1 MPRFIFWRFVVNTKA
16 RNELIV
22 MIVGLLLIVVG
33 MGLFI
38 SKTSVTS
45 DFIQMEGFWSWWKVL
60 ITFVPLVAGIVMLI
74 VKPHLLVSKLLA
86 LVGAVAL
93 VVLIM
98 VNTTIVV
105 EDRITTLQWIICIG
119 CPVVG
124 TILCFVALFL
134 RKRK

>member
-22 MIVGLLLIVVG
+22 MITGLILIVVG
-33 MGLFI
+33 MWLFI
-38 SKTSVTS
+38 SKTTVTS

-60 ITFVPLVAGIVMLI
+60 LAFVPLLAGIVMLI
-74 VKPHLLVSKLLA
+74 VKPHLLVSKILA
-86 LVGAVAL
+86 LAGAVAL

-105 EDRITTLQWIICIG
+105 EDRITILQWIICIG
-119 CPVVG
+119 CPAVG